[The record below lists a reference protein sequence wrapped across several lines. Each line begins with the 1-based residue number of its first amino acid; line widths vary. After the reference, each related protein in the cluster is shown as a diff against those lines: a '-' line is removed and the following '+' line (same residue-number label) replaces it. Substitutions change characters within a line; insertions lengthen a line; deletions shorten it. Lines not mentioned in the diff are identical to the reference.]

1 MEEEKDNLNLIKEKP
16 FIKILLM
23 GKTGVGKTSIKSIIF
38 ENKLPKDTLELAC
51 TNEIEESHLKFMKIF
66 SLNLLDFC
74 SKEEYIKEYF
84 DSKKEAIFSN
94 VKIFIFVAEP
104 ENYNQRNEKDNLDDI
119 VYFEK

>member
-1 MEEEKDNLNLIKEKP
+1 MRRQRNRYYTIDA
-16 FIKILLM
+16 
-23 GKTGVGKTSIKSIIF
+23 
-38 ENKLPKDTLELAC
+38 ENE
-51 TNEIEESHLKFMKIF
+51 
-66 SLNLLDFC
+66 
-74 SKEEYIKEYF
+74 EEYIKEYF